1 MNEEIC
7 RVVLTQV
14 PRDSSTGKKPR
25 FSLYLSSQLLYGV
38 CVIRQKQLK
47 MFLDEISNFFISVH
61 STKWTINL
69 QTEKRQKK
77 KHGEKRG
84 EDDLLIDIQRKKQK
98 LDIGVLPPDLPEQAQ
113 TLTFPNVVDDHLME
127 LPTLGELPVEFLNGD
142 LDALLRSMTED
153 LREHV
158 ERPPV
163 IEPLRED
170 TTLLSMKQSLLDPST
185 SDATGLEQRPDES
198 EERAQVKSSIGM
210 MLKASIASPAID
222 PEPSKKIPALE
233 PIDERQSTLQDLP
246 THKQVP
252 AEPQPTEV
260 VPAIPAPED
269 TEEQIPPPIIPDIQ
283 PVEEQIPP
291 PVLPADEVVLPKKGK
306 DRSRTVRE
314 EPAQPVVPDQLLQ
327 QPDKPA
333 VSPISEVILE
343 TGELQLEPPQRT
355 VPRRQVPRRR
365 RLIIDKNTKYSIDVI
380 RANTLDYSNTMRTQN
395 VREDII
401 RVGVQWQSPSD
412 LLSRPGKAMPHFRH
426 LFNRNLQTSREELFD
441 LKKPLEHFRY
451 DPEFYVNRLAE
462 REFPCCH
469 QEEDQASVVQEHQ
482 EKGHRVFS
490 LCKLS
495 LVQTPESNGHGVL
508 EKRLQQ
514 IIETPVQEDELAT
527 VNVQPPTIPEEVYD
541 QPVQDELNIP
551 VLVTEE
557 QPQELPMMDVDQ
569 PLPERVKQSVPI
581 EPLDVQPEV
590 VAPMEILPVRETSPE
605 PPQVLSPRL
614 QNGNIWTEQH
624 VWETLLELWEKGKR
638 RTTFAQLCPTCTTTK
653 FSAALVMQFILS
665 NLIGNVKPRQQEN
678 TIPNICNTQIP
689 RPTAPKIVKWSSIS
703 SDRRYMHPW
712 N

>member
-1 MNEEIC
+1 MLMLTTWQPLSANNVTIIANGGGYMIC
-7 RVVLTQV
+7 IA
-14 PRDSSTGKKPR
+14 
-25 FSLYLSSQLLYGV
+25 SL
-38 CVIRQKQLK
+38 RA
-47 MFLDEISNFFISVH
+47 H
-61 STKWTINL
+61 T
-69 QTEKRQKK
+69 
-77 KHGEKRG
+77 
-84 EDDLLIDIQRKKQK
+84 
-98 LDIGVLPPDLPEQAQ
+98 
-113 TLTFPNVVDDHLME
+113 ME
-127 LPTLGELPVEFLNGD
+127 L
-142 LDALLRSMTED
+142 R
-153 LREHV
+153 
-158 ERPPV
+158 
-163 IEPLRED
+163 
-170 TTLLSMKQSLLDPST
+170 
-185 SDATGLEQRPDES
+185 LEQRPDES

-269 TEEQIPPPIIPDIQ
+269 TEEQIPPPVIPDIQ

-314 EPAQPVVPDQLLQ
+314 EPAQPVVPDQPLQ

-343 TGELQLEPPQRT
+343 TGELQLEPPQST

-365 RLIIDKNTKYSIDVI
+365 RLIIDKNTKYPIDVI
-380 RANTLDYSNTMRTQN
+380 RANTLDYANTMRTQN

-451 DPEFYVNRLAE
+451 DPEVVGFIPYTLVLAE

-482 EKGHRVFS
+482 EKGHRVLN

-527 VNVQPPTIPEEVYD
+527 VNIQPPTIPEEVYD

-581 EPLDVQPEV
+581 EPIDVQPEV
-590 VAPMEILPVRETSPE
+590 VAPMEIRPVRETSPE

-653 FSAALVMQFILS
+653 FSAALVMQFIL
-665 NLIGNVKPRQQEN
+665 NLCAQEKLLLNQEQSKPFDD
-678 TIPNICNTQIP
+678 IHIL
-689 RPTAPKIVKWSSIS
+689 PK
-703 SDRRYMHPW
+703 D
-712 N
+712 